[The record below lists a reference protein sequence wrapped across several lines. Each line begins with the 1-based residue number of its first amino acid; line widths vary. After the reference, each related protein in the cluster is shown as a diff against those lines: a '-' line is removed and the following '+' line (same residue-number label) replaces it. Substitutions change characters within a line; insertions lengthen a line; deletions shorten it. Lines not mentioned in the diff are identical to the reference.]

1 MSRILRHVGNKD
13 FKRTRQRQVDEQRE
27 LAAKKLKEWQEAE
40 AERKQIEE
48 EARPYKSD
56 WRRDLIEAMNTD
68 SIATELLPAY
78 GDVDL
83 GTAYPNFTLS
93 GTGIAGYNS
102 TTKSMIG
109 SRDRYDTIVVRVT
122 STSSDWEVVQ
132 GDELNTLGSGGSGS
146 KTIVMPRTYGSL
158 YYTAKNDGRVT
169 FTTVYQ
175 RRSPMNV
182 GVRLDDPEANAFM
195 KGHLGGDKERK
206 KRFKE
211 QLEASKEWMDYLGL
225 EGSKT
230 SPGDIELA
238 SADFPKGDPSK
249 APPPIYDPMNPGMP
263 RRPGS
268 GGRPFN
274 PPIGPQPSYPMA

>member
-13 FKRTRQRQVDEQRE
+13 FKRTRQRQIGEQKER
-27 LAAKKLKEWQEAE
+27 AAQKLKEWKEAE

-48 EARPYKSD
+48 IARPFKSD
-56 WRRDLIEAMNTD
+56 WRSDLVEKMTTD
-68 SIATELLPAY
+68 DIGTEFLPAF

-83 GTAYPNFTLS
+83 ATAYPNFTLS

-102 TTKSMIG
+102 TTKSMMG
-109 SRDRYDTIVVRVT
+109 SRHRYDTIVVRVT

-146 KTIVMPRTYGSL
+146 KTIVIPRTYGSL

-175 RRSPMNV
+175 RRSAMTV
-182 GVRLDDPEANAFM
+182 GLRLDDPEANAFNR
-195 KGHLGGDKERK
+195 GHLGGDEERK
-206 KRFKE
+206 KRFKD
-211 QLEASKEWMDYLGL
+211 QLDASKEWMDYLGL

-230 SPGDIELA
+230 YPGDIA
-238 SADFPKGDPSK
+238 ANDPRGPMPDYVRDSIKRQYKGGMDYSREDMLNIINWNKKKK
-249 APPPIYDPMNPGMP
+249 A
-263 RRPGS
+263 
-268 GGRPFN
+268 
-274 PPIGPQPSYPMA
+274 